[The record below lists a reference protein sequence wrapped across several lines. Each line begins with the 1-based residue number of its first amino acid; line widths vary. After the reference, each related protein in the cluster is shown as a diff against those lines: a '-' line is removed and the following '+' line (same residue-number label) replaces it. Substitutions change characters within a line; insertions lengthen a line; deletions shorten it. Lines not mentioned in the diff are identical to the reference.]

1 MCIHSLYRTRRL
13 KRHAETMP
21 KTMHAATATTAKD
34 NA

>member
-1 MCIHSLYRTRRL
+1 MCMHSLYRTRRL
-13 KRHAETMP
+13 KRNAGAMP